1 MPWSSSLSLWMV
13 NIERELLDLEET
25 RLTINFL
32 HPPET
37 PETPVPIIVIF
48 VMSQSD
54 TQRSLNVECIQNLRV
69 SSSQLI
75 TVFGTSNDGSQAL
88 TWCPGWPE

>member
-32 HPPET
+32 RPPET
-37 PETPVPIIVIF
+37 PETSVPIIVIF
-48 VMSQSD
+48 VMSHSD

-69 SSSQLI
+69 FSSQLI
-75 TVFGTSNDGSQAL
+75 REAFI
-88 TWCPGWPE
+88 

>member
-32 HPPET
+32 RP